1 MAKIIELTAEQRARF
16 PEFVEKWTKIGL
28 STEPADRPRAE
39 EAITMMYRAAGL
51 PPPKKIVW
59 CGSPLSQG
67 IVRAIIIDKRP
78 KHPGD
83 SVGAS
88 VGASVWDSV
97 GASVGASVW
106 ASVGASVWASVGAS
120 VRASVWDS
128 VRDSVWA
135 SVWDSVYGAHDA
147 SWLAFHNFF
156 HDAIGLEEQTDKLG
170 GPWLL
175 AQSAGW
181 AIPHQNICWVS
192 ERHHILERN
201 ERGQLHS
208 VSGPA
213 VAYPDGWTIYA
224 VNGVRVPEF
233 VIMRP
238 QTITTNLIDAETN
251 AEVRRVM
258 IDRYKH
264 GEEISGAA
272 AYLRDAGGTTIDY
285 DERWGTL
292 RMREVPND
300 EPILMVEVVNRTRE
314 IDGSFKHYWLRV
326 NPECRPLHED
336 GTMGLPQSL
345 TAHAAVASTFGKRAD
360 EYCPEFES

>member
-97 GASVGASVW
+97 GASVRD
-106 ASVGASVWASVGAS
+106 SVGA
-120 VRASVWDS
+120 R
-128 VRDSVWA
+128 VRDSVGA
-135 SVWDSVYGAHDA
+135 SVYGAHDA